1 MSEPSPL
8 SRPHLSAGFPAEGC
22 GPLLAPDDPEP
33 VILERPDGAPPF
45 LVVCDHAGRAV
56 PRRLGRLGAPEAA
69 FERHIAWDIG
79 AGAVASELG
88 RRLGA
93 SVVRQAYSRLVVDCN
108 RPLHVESLIPEVSDG
123 TPIPANRGLSPVQRL
138 QRVAAI
144 HAPYHDAI
152 ERLIAQRLAERR
164 PVILVAVHSFTPAM
178 DGFERPWRFGV
189 LHGGDSPFSARMLE
203 ALRAEEGEA
212 AVGDNQ
218 PYALGPF
225 DCTVPQH
232 AQARGL
238 DYLELEI
245 RQDLIA
251 EPEDQR
257 SVAARVERLLRV
269 CVA

>member
-1 MSEPSPL
+1 L
-8 SRPHLSAGFPAEGC
+8 SRPGPSGADHAEVC
-22 GPLLAPDDPEP
+22 GPLLGPGDPDP
-33 VILERPDGAPPF
+33 VIIERPDGASPF
-45 LVVCDHAGRAV
+45 LLVCDHNGRAV
-56 PRRLGRLGAPEAA
+56 PRRLGRLGVPEAE

-93 SVVRQAYSRLVVDCN
+93 CVVRQAYSRLVVDCN

-123 TPIPANRGLSPVQRL
+123 TPIPANQGLTPAQRL
-138 QRVAAI
+138 QRIAAI

-152 ERLIAQRLAERR
+152 ERLIRARLAERR
-164 PVILVAVHSFTPAM
+164 PVMLISVHSFTPAM
-178 DGFERPWRFGV
+178 NDFARPWRFGV

-212 AVGDNQ
+212 VGDNQ

-232 AQARGL
+232 AQARGV

-245 RQDLIA
+245 RQDLIDEA
-251 EPEDQR
+251 DGQR
-257 SVAARVERLLRV
+257 AVAAKIERLLL
-269 CVA
+269 ASAG